1 MTITP
6 NRDGKVVHGRYRNL
20 FVVLRDDLGK
30 LSSVTGFDRRTFLA
44 RTGAALAAG
53 GLGGTY
59 ADLEEVA
66 AAAQADASLDW
77 AGVRRQFRLA
87 PGWVHMAGLY
97 LASHPA
103 AVRQAIARHRR
114 GLDANP
120 VHYLHDRGPE
130 LEAAVLRAAGAYLRA
145 RPADIALT
153 DSTTMGLG
161 LLYNG
166 IDVRAGQEL
175 LTTTHDFYATH
186 EALRLKAA
194 RTGATVRRVRLYR
207 NARRASVDEIVSSLL
222 AAVGPRTR
230 VIALTWVHSGTGVK
244 LPLAGIARALG
255 ERRGHVILCA
265 DGVHGLGAED
275 ATVGSLGCDFLVAG
289 CHKWLFGPRGT
300 GVVWGRAT
308 AWDAVEA
315 TIPTF
320 SGAATPG
327 AEMTPGGFHSFEHR
341 WALAEAFRFH
351 LRIGKKRVEQRIH
364 AVNRRLKAG
373 LASMSHVTLITPR
386 SDALSAGLVC
396 FSVDGLSPDA
406 VVAALRRRRVIATVT
421 PYNPPY
427 ARLAPGLLNTPGD
440 VDRALRAIR
449 ALR

>member
-1 MTITP
+1 
-6 NRDGKVVHGRYRNL
+6 
-20 FVVLRDDLGK
+20 
-30 LSSVTGFDRRTFLA
+30 VTVFDRRTLLL

-53 GLGGTY
+53 GLGAF

-66 AAAQADASLDW
+66 AAPRADEAVDW
-77 AGVRRQFRLA
+77 ASVRRQFRVA

-103 AVRQAIARHRR
+103 PVRRAIARHHR

-120 VHYLHDRGPE
+120 VHYLHDRGAA
-130 LEAAVLRAAGAYLRA
+130 LEAAVLRAAGAYLRV

-166 IDVRAGQEL
+166 VELRAGQEA

-207 NARRASVDEIVSSLL
+207 EARRASADEIVSSLVD
-222 AAVGPRTR
+222 AVGPRTR
-230 VIALTWVHSGTGVK
+230 VIAVTWVHSSTGVK
-244 LPLAGIARALG
+244 LPIARIARALG
-255 ERRGHVILCA
+255 ERRRQVLLCV
-265 DGVHGLGAED
+265 DGVHGLGVENA
-275 ATVGSLGCDFLVAG
+275 AMSGLGCDFFVAG

-300 GVVWGRAT
+300 GIVWGRPT
-308 AWDAVEA
+308 SWDSVEP

-320 SGAATPG
+320 SGTATAG

-341 WALAEAFRFH
+341 WALAEAFRLH
-351 LRIGKKRVEQRIH
+351 LRMGKGRVARRIQTL
-364 AVNRRLKAG
+364 NTRLKRG
-373 LASMSHVTLITPR
+373 LGSMSHVTLVTPQ
-386 SDALSAGLVC
+386 SPALSSGLVC
-396 FSVDGLSPDA
+396 FSVDRLSPGA
-406 VVAALRRRRVIATVT
+406 VVEALRRRRIVATVT
-421 PYNPPY
+421 PYDPPY
-427 ARLAPGLLNTPGD
+427 ARLSPGLLNTPGD

-449 ALR
+449 SLR